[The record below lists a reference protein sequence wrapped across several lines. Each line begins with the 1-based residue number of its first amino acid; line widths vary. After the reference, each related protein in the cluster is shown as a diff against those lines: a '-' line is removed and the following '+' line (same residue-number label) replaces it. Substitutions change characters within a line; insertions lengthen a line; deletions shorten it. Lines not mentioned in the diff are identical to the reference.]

1 MDGSILIDEQTK
13 KELLCAI
20 KNSDMPIICKELLVK
35 IVEGA
40 GNDDK
45 GSI

>member
-1 MDGSILIDEQTK
+1 MAGSILIDEQTR

-20 KNSDMPIICKELLVK
+20 QNSDMPIIIKELLVK
-35 IVEGA
+35 IVEGV

>member
-1 MDGSILIDEQTK
+1 MAGNILIDEQTK

-35 IVEGA
+35 IVEGVE
-40 GNDDK
+40 NDDK